1 MPARKN
7 SIPSIDSPEKL
18 ELTDLFSRTISYL
31 RLSLTDR
38 CNLQCLYCVPKE
50 DSSDSPECSSCSPS
64 LAHDDLL
71 SYEELLR
78 VVRVAVSL
86 GISKL
91 RLTGGEPLVR
101 KDVMLFIDQ
110 LAKIDNLNDIRITTN
125 GVLLE
130 KFAEPLVAAG
140 LTKINI
146 SLDTLQP
153 KRFAHITGVDCFD
166 RVWRGIELAQAVGF
180 TSIKLNTVVMRGIN
194 DDELEDFVRMSQET
208 AMQIRFIE
216 FMPIGSSSRWDKKV
230 YISSD
235 EIMERIN
242 RLSDRLGDSFGE
254 LIPVSRD
261 RADGPATM
269 FRAGQGAK
277 GKVGFISPISHQF
290 CEHCNRLR
298 LTSEGM
304 LRSCLLD
311 DQETDLRSILRQ
323 GGSEQDICQAL
334 VTAVRNK
341 PKGHQIKERLRN
353 QGENC
358 HGRMSRIGG

>member
-1 MPARKN
+1 MHARKN
-7 SIPSIDSPEKL
+7 SLPEVEPSNST
-18 ELTDLFSRTISYL
+18 ELKDLFSRTVSYL

-38 CNLQCLYCVPKE
+38 CNLKCLYCVPEK
-50 DSSDSPECSSCSPS
+50 DRSECSPR
-64 LAHDDLL
+64 LDHNDLL

-101 KDVMLFIDQ
+101 KNIMHFIDQ

-130 KFAEPLVAAG
+130 KFADPLAAAG
-140 LTKINI
+140 IRKINI
-146 SLDTLQP
+146 SLDTLKP
-153 KRFAHITGVDCFD
+153 ERFARITGKDCFAQ
-166 RVWRGIELAQAVGF
+166 VWQGIERAQAASF
-180 TSIKLNTVVMRGIN
+180 SPIKLNTVVMRGIN
-194 DDELEDFVRMSQET
+194 DDELEDFVRMSQDT

-216 FMPIGSSSRWDKKV
+216 FMPIGASSSWDKKA
-230 YISSD
+230 YMSSD
-235 EIMERIN
+235 EIM
-242 RLSDRLGDSFGE
+242 DRMREMGE
-254 LIPVSRD
+254 LIPVSKG

-269 FRAGQGAK
+269 FRAGQDAK
-277 GKVGFISPISHQF
+277 GKIGFISPISHRF
-290 CEHCNRLR
+290 CDRCNRLR

-311 DQETDLRSILRQ
+311 DRETDLRSVLRQ
-323 GGSEQDICQAL
+323 GGSEQDIQQAL
-334 VTAVRNK
+334 VAAVRNK
-341 PKGHQIKERLRN
+341 PKGHQMEERLRN

>member
-1 MPARKN
+1 MLARKK
-7 SIPSIDSPEKL
+7 SVPSIDSSEKL
-18 ELTDLFSRTISYL
+18 ELKDLFSRTISYL

-50 DSSDSPECSSCSPS
+50 ERKEERSKRSLSSSSPCR
-64 LAHDDLL
+64 LTHNDLL

-101 KDVMLFIDQ
+101 KNIMLFIDQ

-130 KFAEPLVAAG
+130 KFAEPLMAAG
-140 LTKINI
+140 LKKINI

-166 RVWRGIELAQAVGF
+166 RVWRGIEQAQAVGF

-194 DDELEDFVRMSQET
+194 DDELEDFIRMSQET

-216 FMPIGSSSRWDKKV
+216 FMPIGSSSPWAKEV

-242 RLSDRLGDSFGE
+242 RLSDRLGE

-277 GKVGFISPISHQF
+277 GKIGFISPISHRF
-290 CEHCNRLR
+290 CERCNRLR

-311 DQETDLRSILRQ
+311 DRETDLRSILRQ
-323 GGSEQDICQAL
+323 GGSEQDIQQAL

-341 PKGHQIKERLRN
+341 PKGHQMEERLRN